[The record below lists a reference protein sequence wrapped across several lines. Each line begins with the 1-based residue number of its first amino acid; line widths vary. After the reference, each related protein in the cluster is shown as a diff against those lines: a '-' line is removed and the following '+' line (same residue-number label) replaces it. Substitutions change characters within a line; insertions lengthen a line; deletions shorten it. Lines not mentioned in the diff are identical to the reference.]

1 MKNKAT
7 VLTVCL
13 KTTYAPFFKCGLFA
27 LTKKTGSAKD
37 TGCFI
42 KVEPRPQPQK
52 LKL

>member
-1 MKNKAT
+1 MKIKAT

-37 TGCFI
+37 TGFI